1 MKRYISILLVLVML
15 LTLFP
20 MSAAAGS
27 DMKASDE
34 VKLTIKNYEGCR
46 LTAYKLP
53 GESNWT
59 IGWGH
64 SGPDVYEGMKIS
76 AEQADDLFD
85 NDIKVF
91 EDAVNGWNDQYGLN
105 LNQCEFDAL
114 VSITYNFGAYWV
126 SYYDTW
132 RLSKYVK
139 SGFKD
144 SNGNPLPDQEIADAF
159 GVLSSANGEILPGLV
174 KRRINEAEI
183 FLYGNYSTEN
193 PHKRKPRRDILQG
206 SALRLPARGHPLGL

>member
-27 DMKASDE
+27 YMKASDE

-64 SGPDVYEGMKIS
+64 SGSDVYEGMTIS

-114 VSITYNFGAYWV
+114 VSITYNFGAY
-126 SYYDTW
+126 
-132 RLSKYVK
+132 
-139 SGFKD
+139 
-144 SNGNPLPDQEIADAF
+144 
-159 GVLSSANGEILPGLV
+159 
-174 KRRINEAEI
+174 
-183 FLYGNYSTEN
+183 
-193 PHKRKPRRDILQG
+193 
-206 SALRLPARGHPLGL
+206 